1 VAHLTADVVVA
12 TANKVART
20 VTVKISEDIKLLILL
35 VAVIASMALMF
46 LQPTTLPERT
56 RVFYD
61 CRIAEISPDVPP
73 LVKQECR
80 KLQERKMK

>member
-1 VAHLTADVVVA
+1 MKL
-12 TANKVART
+12 NENL
-20 VTVKISEDIKLLILL
+20 KIILL
-35 VAVIASMALMF
+35 VVAVIASIAVQFYHPL
-46 LQPTTLPERT
+46 TAPERA

-80 KLQERKMK
+80 KLQEKQ